1 MLSTVVVN
9 LTVHG
14 IGKPRRA
21 LDPGENESWV
31 TVEQFEQ
38 VLDAV
43 VGIDNVRITFDD
55 GNSSDVE
62 IALPRLLERG
72 LTAEF
77 FLLAGHLGERGRVD
91 RDGVRELADAG
102 MSIGSHG
109 WTHCD
114 WRRLDDRHF
123 ARELIEAPRRL
134 SELARRPVQ
143 RVSLP
148 FGAYDRRLLERLRTA
163 GVARV
168 YSSDGGTA
176 REGAWLQARN
186 GLPHDLDRGWI
197 GDILARTPG
206 FYRSATRTA
215 AKLVRLARI

>member
-1 MLSTVVVN
+1 MPVSIVN

-14 IGKPRRA
+14 IGKPQRA
-21 LDPGENESWV
+21 LDPGENDSWV

-62 IALPRLLERG
+62 LALPRLLERR

-77 FLLAGHLGERGRVD
+77 FLRAGHLGERGRLD
-91 RDGVRELADAG
+91 RDGVRELVDAG
-102 MSIGSHG
+102 MKIGSHG

-114 WRRLDDRHF
+114 WRRLDDR
-123 ARELIEAPRRL
+123 RITQELFDAPRVL
-134 SELARRPVQ
+134 SELGRRPVH

-148 FGAYDRRLLERLRTA
+148 FGLYDRRLLGRLRKA
-163 GVARV
+163 GVTRV
-168 YSSDGGTA
+168 YTSDGGRA
-176 REGAWLQARN
+176 REFGWLQARN
-186 GLPHDLDRGWI
+186 GLRHDLGPTWI
-197 GDILARTPG
+197 DDVLAGAPG
-206 FYRSATRTA
+206 LYRSARRTA
-215 AKLVRLARI
+215 AKLLRLARI